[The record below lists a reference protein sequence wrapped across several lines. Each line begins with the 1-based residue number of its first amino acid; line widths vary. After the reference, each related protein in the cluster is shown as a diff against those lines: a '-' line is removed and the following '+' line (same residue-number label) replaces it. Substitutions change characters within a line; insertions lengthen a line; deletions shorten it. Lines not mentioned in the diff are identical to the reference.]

1 MKQEDARKIF
11 KSNFIGTEELNS
23 ISKLSLNIPKQASYV
38 NIDINGKDPDKY
50 LLVLG
55 CKRLSDNSIL
65 DVASFIK
72 KFGYKYD
79 YNSVCFYNQDWYLKE
94 NFILN
99 SLADKWYLVEKDVP
113 DETRGLQPSS
123 SSNSNLPSTI
133 LCVYTFFIWWLL
145 KGETIWPNDYIWC
158 SDFDRY
164 GDRIYV
170 GKYLDKDNKERSGFS
185 IHRHLSIKQ
194 NYGSIKSI

>member
-1 MKQEDARKIF
+1 MKQEDAKKIF
-11 KSNFIGTEELNS
+11 KTNFIGTEELNS
-23 ISKLSLNIPKQASYV
+23 ISKINFNIPEKA
-38 NIDINGKDPDKY
+38 NDINMNFDGIDPDKY
-50 LLVLG
+50 LLILG
-55 CKRLSDNSIL
+55 CKTLSDNSVL
-65 DVASFIK
+65 NVDSFIK

-79 YNSVCFYNQDWYLKE
+79 INSICFYNQDWYLKE
-94 NFILN
+94 DFIFN
-99 SLADKWYLVEKDVP
+99 SLTDKWYLIQKNIP
-113 DETRGLQPSS
+113 DETRGLEPISS
-123 SSNSNLPSTI
+123 YISNLPSAI

-145 KGETIWPNDYIWC
+145 KGETLWANDYIWC